1 MSVLS
6 KLHFQEK
13 STFDDALLAN
23 DVGGLWWQHHFPL
36 THSLKDHY
44 YSQTAYDRKNR
55 KERLG
60 KCQKIS
66 SNLNTSPLC
75 AVRKVTRFNF
85 YCGVR
90 CLGSTQCCSSKRWEF
105 SAVQVP
111 LDTDRWLLPQW
122 QQEICFLVD
131 ISRQTRS
138 RLQNTLLHRQ
148 GWS

>member
-1 MSVLS
+1 M
-6 KLHFQEK
+6 
-13 STFDDALLAN
+13 
-23 DVGGLWWQHHFPL
+23 WQ
-36 THSLKDHY
+36 
-44 YSQTAYDRKNR
+44 KNR

-90 CLGSTQCCSSKRWEF
+90 CLGSTQCCSFKQWEF
-105 SAVQVP
+105 SSVQLP

-122 QQEICFLVD
+122 QQETCFLVD

-138 RLQNTLLHRQ
+138 RLQNARLHRQ
-148 GWS
+148 GWSQATRELTLLLLFSNSLKEIYKYSSYRPVYENYVYLRFQIFSRLSHRS